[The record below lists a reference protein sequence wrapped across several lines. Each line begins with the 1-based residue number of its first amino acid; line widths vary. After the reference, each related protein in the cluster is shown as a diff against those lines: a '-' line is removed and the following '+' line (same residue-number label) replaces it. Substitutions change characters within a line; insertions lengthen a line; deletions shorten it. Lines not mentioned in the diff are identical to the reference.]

1 MSSLNIKDLNNSIN
15 KRHLKR
21 LELYNSI
28 LEKVHHRIKY
38 NAELEKTYCFYNI
51 PEFIIGTPLY
61 NVEELKNYI
70 ITALKKN
77 GFMLLH
83 IEPNWL
89 FISWN
94 VSEIKEDTNKGK
106 KKKEVDYKL
115 VEEYKPSGQFV
126 YNDYDL
132 SSIKEKT
139 NKLV

>member
-1 MSSLNIKDLNNSIN
+1 MSSLNIKDLNNSVN
-15 KRHLKR
+15 KRRLKR

-38 NAELEKTYCFYNI
+38 NAEMEKTFCFYNI

-61 NVEELKNYI
+61 DILELKNFI

-94 VSEIKEDTNKGK
+94 ASEIKEETTKEK

-115 VEEYKPSGQFV
+115 IEEYKPSGQFV

-139 NKLV
+139 NKLI

>member
-1 MSSLNIKDLNNSIN
+1 MSSLNIKDLNNPIN
-15 KRHLKR
+15 KRKLKR

-28 LEKVHHRIKY
+28 LEKVHHRIKF
-38 NAELEKTYCFYNI
+38 NAHLEKTFCFYNI

-61 NVEELKNYI
+61 NIDELKNYI

-77 GFMLLH
+77 GFELLY

-94 VSEIKEDTNKGK
+94 VNEIKEETKKAK
-106 KKKEVDYKL
+106 KKKDVDYKL

-139 NKLV
+139 KKLL

>member
-1 MSSLNIKDLNNSIN
+1 MSSLNIKDLNNSVN
-15 KRHLKR
+15 KRRLKR

-38 NAELEKTYCFYNI
+38 NAEMEKTFCFYNI

-61 NVEELKNYI
+61 DIRELKNFI

-94 VSEIKEDTNKGK
+94 ASEIKEETTKEK

-115 VEEYKPSGQFV
+115 IEEYKPSGQFV

-139 NKLV
+139 NKLI

>member
-38 NAELEKTYCFYNI
+38 NAELEKTFCFYNI

>member
-1 MSSLNIKDLNNSIN
+1 MSSLNIKDLNNSVN
-15 KRHLKR
+15 KRRLKR

-38 NAELEKTYCFYNI
+38 NAEMEKTFCFYNI

-61 NVEELKNYI
+61 DIHELKNFI

-139 NKLV
+139 NKLI

>member
-1 MSSLNIKDLNNSIN
+1 MYLIIFKHSR

-38 NAELEKTYCFYNI
+38 NAELEKTFCFYNI

>member
-61 NVEELKNYI
+61 NVEELKKYI

>member
-28 LEKVHHRIKY
+28 LEKVHHRIRY
-38 NAELEKTYCFYNI
+38 NAELEKTFCFYNI

>member
-38 NAELEKTYCFYNI
+38 NAELEKTFCFYNI

-94 VSEIKEDTNKGK
+94 VSEIKEDTNKGT

>member
-1 MSSLNIKDLNNSIN
+1 MSSLNIKDLNNSVN
-15 KRHLKR
+15 KRRLKR

-28 LEKVHHRIKY
+28 LERVHHRIKY
-38 NAELEKTYCFYNI
+38 NAEMEKTFCFYNI

-61 NVEELKNYI
+61 DIRELKNFI

-94 VSEIKEDTNKGK
+94 ASEIKEETTKEK

-115 VEEYKPSGQFV
+115 IEEYKPSGQFV

-139 NKLV
+139 NKLI

>member
-1 MSSLNIKDLNNSIN
+1 MSSLNIKDLNHSIN
-15 KRHLKR
+15 KRKLKR

-28 LEKVHHRIKY
+28 LEKVHHRIKF
-38 NAELEKTYCFYNI
+38 NADLEKTFCFYNI

-77 GFMLLH
+77 GFKLLH

-94 VSEIKEDTNKGK
+94 TSEIKEESNNGK
-106 KKKEVDYKL
+106 KKKNVDYKL

-139 NKLV
+139 SKLL

>member
-1 MSSLNIKDLNNSIN
+1 MSSLNIKDLNNSVN
-15 KRHLKR
+15 KRRLKR

-38 NAELEKTYCFYNI
+38 NAEMEKTFCFYNI

-61 NVEELKNYI
+61 DIHELKNFI

-94 VSEIKEDTNKGK
+94 ASEIKEETTKDK

-115 VEEYKPSGQFV
+115 IEEYKPSGQFV

-139 NKLV
+139 NKLI

>member
-38 NAELEKTYCFYNI
+38 NAGLEKTFCFYNI

>member
-38 NAELEKTYCFYNI
+38 NAELEKTFCFYNI

-94 VSEIKEDTNKGK
+94 VNEIKEDTNKGK